1 MPPKQLGQQVHLGGQ
16 RQEVPQLHL
25 SQPTWLHLT
34 PPTWLHLTST
44 TDPVTSGPRQCSVLW
59 LVEEVQ

>member
-34 PPTWLHLTST
+34 ST